1 MIVTKDWI
9 CVAHYTCFPPS
20 TPMSFS
26 QKKKK
31 KKKGKIWLI
40 QAGFTGLCNALF
52 LVLNRYSNFTFKII
66 FCFGRLGGNR

>member
-1 MIVTKDWI
+1 MLPTTHASLLLLQ
-9 CVAHYTCFPPS
+9 CHFPK
-20 TPMSFS
+20 
-26 QKKKK
+26 KKKK